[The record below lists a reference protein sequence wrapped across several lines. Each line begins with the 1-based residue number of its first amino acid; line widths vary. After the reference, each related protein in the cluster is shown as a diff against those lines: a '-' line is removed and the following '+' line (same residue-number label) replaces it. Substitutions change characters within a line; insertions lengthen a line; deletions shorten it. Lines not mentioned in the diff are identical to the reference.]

1 MPRANRLFAR
11 PHLAHHSPLSSKEIC
26 TKVCARPP
34 PLRLAQTVG
43 LIMVKIS
50 DPHGLHD
57 WSSKEYVRDWATR
70 QDHYEVERRPQFQ
83 MIADTIPFSRDAAIQ
98 ILDVGAGYGALTQF
112 LLEQFPNAAALCQD
126 GSEEMAKLGRQR
138 MAKWKGRFDYVIADF
153 SKRGWSRP
161 IHRTFDAVVSTIA
174 IHNVRVPGI
183 IEAIYKE
190 VFQLVKPGGC
200 FLNLDLVFVPL
211 AKQLDWLRAAGFS
224 DVRTYW
230 QERRE
235 ALFGGRK
242 IQETVRGKNRPSGRG
257 IRVVL

>member
-1 MPRANRLFAR
+1 MGENPSLLGEAFKVDDS
-11 PHLAHHSPLSSKEIC
+11 LAPPAEVEGPGISTEI
-26 TKVCARPP
+26 CARPP
-34 PLRLAQTVG
+34 PLRLGQAVG
-43 LIMVKIS
+43 LIMAKIL

-57 WSSKEYVRDWATR
+57 WSSQEYVHDWAMR
-70 QDHYEVERRPQFQ
+70 QDRYEDERRPQFQ
-83 MIADTIPFSRDAAIQ
+83 TIADAIPFARDAAIE

-112 LLEQFPNAAALCQD
+112 LLEQFPNTTALCQE
-126 GSEEMAKLGRQR
+126 GSEEMAKLGRRR
-138 MAKWKGRFDYVIADF
+138 MAKWKDRFDYVIADF
-153 SKRGWSRP
+153 SKPGWSRA
-161 IHRTFDAVVSTIA
+161 IHGNFDAVVSTIA

-211 AKQLDWLRAAGFS
+211 AKQLGWLRAAGFS
-224 DVRTYW
+224 DVKSYW

-242 IQETVRGKNRPSGRG
+242 I
-257 IRVVL
+257 